1 MLQAKGVKLTQMPL
15 VELGLADA
23 MPSAPGRGQR
33 WGFGR
38 HLAAAVCAMVLA
50 EDLEQL
56 SDLAPCCSLG
66 AKAPEFLEA
75 LFVPLA
81 ACVIPLRKSIER
93 LNERFGDRLLALL
106 QSKASQVFAFALQLP
121 FVTFGCAH
129 PVDVDSIA
137 TAFREVA
144 PQVEWVDTSR
154 FVSKHFRDLLY
165 LLDPVIRAWS
175 PHLPQTTVILLRS
188 LIGWAGPLNGSRLR
202 VALAMLLQHSEM
214 PPKQRIELSR
224 VVAKAISAAGHS
236 TGGLMKLVKHRDET
250 ITLILSRVEHE
261 WSTAAPAAIRGE
273 SGPAER
279 SPALSALL
287 AVLSALKFGESPAS
301 GVVWLQLHLEAIL
314 PRLVPEAQRL
324 VASAA
329 HLELPEE
336 RSAKRLRRTATA
348 RLGME
353 AALRQLA
360 PLPSDLTWGPPSSPD
375 LGCIVRCFPETKSD
389 EAGEEVIYTSLRLL
403 AQGSPEQLRS
413 DPPLARALAL
423 GLASLKP
430 AANKAQSVIC
440 QDVVEASLGT
450 HRVDELLYSVALLG
464 ATHLQAHPLASVRQM
479 SGRALRHLMA
489 AQKQLC
495 QSARQA
501 LSKLLCTGHLA
512 IEDLDE
518 LSSLQASSLGA
529 AHPNGTI
536 SAPTGKISWQ
546 FTRSE
551 SDISLWMSGL
561 FAHLL
566 KLGSVVWDSAG
577 IALLSACAPLAKHAT
592 DAAWFSERLL
602 VLLLVKAA
610 TMAKSANS
618 LAKDLTVFFQQRS
631 PDHAQARCLLRAL
644 HLIRVH
650 QSNLQ
655 GRAVPHFPAD
665 LQDPF
670 WSSMDLFAAA
680 NCAANISNPEYAFLL
695 LELHLQKCKPDL
707 PLEEALE
714 FLGGGGGMQGV
725 EALFQPPLQEVRLLH
740 DLARQLP
747 DDELLYGKGDWCH
760 TSSRLARADLAQDN
774 LTSIHLRNELLE
786 FALQQKNAEAEK
798 EAHHGLDVA
807 IARLGWHSLLTSSVL
822 EPEDNEAWEQRAE
835 ALWRMR
841 QWGPIEG
848 MKHQS
853 FHSSIH
859 TALSGLSSAVQA
871 VDSACTAGCLLSPSA
886 SHDFSLAVA
895 ALERPLLKMVATSVG
910 EIQLQSPESLQ
921 LKAVH
926 LQMLG
931 SIFHC
936 ADALVMDV
944 HKKTQVQGQSR
955 GVATLASSWQNVKPS
970 EAAMHFVHVEP
981 LFALQASILATAA
994 HPLPECRFL
1003 TALAG
1008 LAREAGWTHRALLL
1022 LERAQ
1027 RATSNAKLTRQDNL
1041 MLRWEQARCL
1051 YELKSSEALSIAKA
1065 VAADCRGDLAGGCG
1079 GNAWAAQVLSCTGLW
1094 LSQSRLES
1102 ADVIQKEYFEA
1113 AVALDP
1119 TGNHAG
1125 RQFADFLDSRLSEEL
1140 TRQGSAAHARTIRTR
1155 KLTEANIARVQSEI
1169 DALSRRRTL
1178 TAQTQEEIRNLNE
1191 QKRKLEISKEEDQR
1205 SVQSEKER
1213 LKALTTGCIRQL
1225 GRCLSTGSEGL
1236 TQVACRFLSL
1246 WFDYS
1251 SEYPE
1256 ITPIIKEATP
1266 KLSLTPVMPFI
1277 YQLASRLEMKDTHF
1291 QRTLDELL
1299 LRLSQKGSP
1308 ALWPLI
1314 LLRNG
1319 DQVPRGGSTS
1329 FKADISKVQ
1338 AAKRVIEKIR
1348 KVPSVRPVL
1357 EAVDVLSAFYL
1368 AIAFYP
1374 VDKKNPASRD
1384 MNIKLGQI
1392 PEYRDVAKALQ
1403 SSKVPV
1409 PTAAFDCSVPNIK
1422 HFVDGISIAK
1432 QGISFPKVVKLVDL
1446 EGREYK
1452 QLVKGGDD
1460 LRQDAVM
1467 QQLFRLLN
1475 DVFKENAKSSAQL
1488 HLRTFQ
1494 VVPLSPQ
1501 AGIVE
1506 WVANTITVGE
1516 ILVGPTGNPEA
1527 GAHYRYRPNDWCHG
1541 TCRKK
1546 LADVKDMADSCKLQ
1560 TLKEIYQNS
1569 KPVMHLVFLQRFWSP
1584 QEWHRARQA
1593 YARSTAVSS
1602 IVGYIVGLGDRH
1614 PNNIL
1619 FDVRTGE
1626 LIHIDFGIAFEAGR
1640 LLKVAEQV
1648 PFRLTRDIV
1657 AGLGCLGTCGLFRR
1671 CAETAMAQLRS
1682 NAPLVKAVVEVFV
1695 HDPIYSWSCMTPKNV
1710 QKEAGE
1716 AAGHSGQWAGEL
1728 LSEEEGNDFA
1738 RRAVL
1743 TVKEKLVGG
1752 SGHLGVPAHV
1762 RGLIHEAIDLQNLCR
1777 MFHGWQQ
1784 WV

>member
-1 MLQAKGVKLTQMPL
+1 
-15 VELGLADA
+15 
-23 MPSAPGRGQR
+23 
-33 WGFGR
+33 
-38 HLAAAVCAMVLA
+38 
-50 EDLEQL
+50 
-56 SDLAPCCSLG
+56 
-66 AKAPEFLEA
+66 
-75 LFVPLA
+75 
-81 ACVIPLRKSIER
+81 
-93 LNERFGDRLLALL
+93 
-106 QSKASQVFAFALQLP
+106 
-121 FVTFGCAH
+121 
-129 PVDVDSIA
+129 
-137 TAFREVA
+137 
-144 PQVEWVDTSR
+144 
-154 FVSKHFRDLLY
+154 
-165 LLDPVIRAWS
+165 
-175 PHLPQTTVILLRS
+175 
-188 LIGWAGPLNGSRLR
+188 
-202 VALAMLLQHSEM
+202 
-214 PPKQRIELSR
+214 
-224 VVAKAISAAGHS
+224 
-236 TGGLMKLVKHRDET
+236 
-250 ITLILSRVEHE
+250 
-261 WSTAAPAAIRGE
+261 
-273 SGPAER
+273 
-279 SPALSALL
+279 
-287 AVLSALKFGESPAS
+287 
-301 GVVWLQLHLEAIL
+301 
-314 PRLVPEAQRL
+314 
-324 VASAA
+324 
-329 HLELPEE
+329 
-336 RSAKRLRRTATA
+336 
-348 RLGME
+348 
-353 AALRQLA
+353 
-360 PLPSDLTWGPPSSPD
+360 
-375 LGCIVRCFPETKSD
+375 
-389 EAGEEVIYTSLRLL
+389 
-403 AQGSPEQLRS
+403 
-413 DPPLARALAL
+413 
-423 GLASLKP
+423 
-430 AANKAQSVIC
+430 
-440 QDVVEASLGT
+440 
-450 HRVDELLYSVALLG
+450 
-464 ATHLQAHPLASVRQM
+464 
-479 SGRALRHLMA
+479 
-489 AQKQLC
+489 
-495 QSARQA
+495 
-501 LSKLLCTGHLA
+501 
-512 IEDLDE
+512 
-518 LSSLQASSLGA
+518 
-529 AHPNGTI
+529 
-536 SAPTGKISWQ
+536 
-546 FTRSE
+546 
-551 SDISLWMSGL
+551 
-561 FAHLL
+561 
-566 KLGSVVWDSAG
+566 
-577 IALLSACAPLAKHAT
+577 
-592 DAAWFSERLL
+592 
-602 VLLLVKAA
+602 
-610 TMAKSANS
+610 
-618 LAKDLTVFFQQRS
+618 
-631 PDHAQARCLLRAL
+631 
-644 HLIRVH
+644 
-650 QSNLQ
+650 
-655 GRAVPHFPAD
+655 
-665 LQDPF
+665 
-670 WSSMDLFAAA
+670 
-680 NCAANISNPEYAFLL
+680 
-695 LELHLQKCKPDL
+695 
-707 PLEEALE
+707 
-714 FLGGGGGMQGV
+714 
-725 EALFQPPLQEVRLLH
+725 
-740 DLARQLP
+740 
-747 DDELLYGKGDWCH
+747 
-760 TSSRLARADLAQDN
+760 
-774 LTSIHLRNELLE
+774 
-786 FALQQKNAEAEK
+786 
-798 EAHHGLDVA
+798 
-807 IARLGWHSLLTSSVL
+807 
-822 EPEDNEAWEQRAE
+822 
-835 ALWRMR
+835 
-841 QWGPIEG
+841 
-848 MKHQS
+848 
-853 FHSSIH
+853 
-859 TALSGLSSAVQA
+859 
-871 VDSACTAGCLLSPSA
+871 
-886 SHDFSLAVA
+886 
-895 ALERPLLKMVATSVG
+895 
-910 EIQLQSPESLQ
+910 
-921 LKAVH
+921 
-926 LQMLG
+926 
-931 SIFHC
+931 
-936 ADALVMDV
+936 
-944 HKKTQVQGQSR
+944 
-955 GVATLASSWQNVKPS
+955 
-970 EAAMHFVHVEP
+970 MHFVHVEP

-1213 LKALTTGCIRQL
+1213 LKALTT
-1225 GRCLSTGSEGL
+1225 
-1236 TQVACRFLSL
+1236 
-1246 WFDYS
+1246 
-1251 SEYPE
+1251 
-1256 ITPIIKEATP
+1256 
-1266 KLSLTPVMPFI
+1266 
-1277 YQLASRLEMKDTHF
+1277 
-1291 QRTLDELL
+1291 
-1299 LRLSQKGSP
+1299 
-1308 ALWPLI
+1308 
-1314 LLRNG
+1314 
-1319 DQVPRGGSTS
+1319 VPRGGSTS

-1460 LRQDAVM
+1460 LRHDAVM

-1475 DVFKENAKSSAQL
+1475 DENAKSSAQL

-1619 FDVRTGE
+1619 FD

-1743 TVKEKLVGG
+1743 TVKEKLVPMAK
-1752 SGHLGVPAHV
+1752 STFTAAV
-1762 RGLIHEAIDLQNLCR
+1762 C
-1777 MFHGWQQ
+1777 
-1784 WV
+1784 